1 MFFVSR
7 QHWGIPTSR
16 PLRARRAISLLE
28 VLVVFSIVLFIA
40 AILIPSMSRARVSAW
55 RVQCQNNLHH
65 WGVALQ
71 MYRDDSLDYL
81 PTEGTYRSIDK
92 PYVWYN
98 VLPPYLDAP
107 SYSDVRRVNGKI
119 EDYPA
124 LHIWI
129 CPAKNQTYRKKS
141 STGKNQFH
149 YAMNQVLDGMTSRLT
164 PDYPDEGE
172 LPIHASRFVRQPHTV
187 VLFDVFGNSP
197 NGKQSDVA
205 TSFHE
210 DRGHVLYL
218 GGAVAGFRARD
229 FVVDGDYSS
238 RELIW
243 DHPSLHWGYT
253 PPEEDS
259 ESADQ

>member
-1 MFFVSR
+1 MRMSFR
-7 QHWGIPTSR
+7 QHCVVRSGLP
-16 PLRARRAISLLE
+16 PRARRGISLLE
-28 VLVVFSIVLFIA
+28 VLVVFSIVLFLA
-40 AILIPSMSRARVSAW
+40 AMMLPSMARVRVSAW
-55 RVQCQNNLHH
+55 RVQCKNNLHH

-81 PTEGTYRSIDK
+81 PTEGTYRKLDK

-107 SYSDVRRVNGKI
+107 SYSEVRRVDGKI

-129 CPAKNQTYRKKS
+129 CPAKNQTYLRKS
-141 STGKNQFH
+141 SSGKNQFH
-149 YAMNQVLDGMTSRLT
+149 YAMNMVLDGMSSSRM
-164 PDYPDEGE
+164 PDFPDEGF
-172 LPIHASRFVRQPHTV
+172 LPIHASRFVRKPHTV
-187 VLFDVFGNSP
+187 VLFDVYGNSP

-218 GGAVAGFRARD
+218 SGAVDGFRAKD
-229 FVVDGDYSS
+229 FVVDGDYSR

-243 DHPSLHWGYT
+243 DHPNLYWGYT
-253 PPEEDS
+253 PPAI
-259 ESADQ
+259 SAADE